1 MHSGLMC
8 LDFDDIEDIDGLKQL
23 LLRHDYFDTELL
35 FVSPSGNG
43 LKWIIPVDLQGWEH
57 SRYFKAVS
65 NRIKATGLPSVDM
78 SVSDMARSCFLPY
91 GPQAYINPKYKD
103 DVEENL
109 FCPRLGDVLSEIQQT
124 HTPSIALIYNKVKE
138 DVESVVREIERRAI
152 DIAPNYR
159 DWVELG
165 FALVDGLGENG
176 REYHHRISRVL
187 SSLSKGRN
195 RQTIYAFLIFE
206 KKDYYFGSISAI
218 YTVLNDAQIGIKQSS
233 LLHAG
238 LTDGGIKITR
248 RAIIRQ
254 SHLIRCI
261 RG

>member
-91 GPQAYINPKYKD
+91 GPQAYINHP
-103 DVEENL
+103 L
-109 FCPRLGDVLSEIQQT
+109 
-124 HTPSIALIYNKVKE
+124 A
-138 DVESVVREIERRAI
+138 
-152 DIAPNYR
+152 
-159 DWVELG
+159 EL
-165 FALVDGLGENG
+165 
-176 REYHHRISRVL
+176 
-187 SSLSKGRN
+187 
-195 RQTIYAFLIFE
+195 T
-206 KKDYYFGSISAI
+206 
-218 YTVLNDAQIGIKQSS
+218 
-233 LLHAG
+233 
-238 LTDGGIKITR
+238 
-248 RAIIRQ
+248 
-254 SHLIRCI
+254 
-261 RG
+261 